1 MNMIKDQIGIDATRI
16 RNIEVRSINLE
27 KLFSDQYNGVNN
39 KVKRLSGDR
48 YVNEETGEIIPS
60 FQIND
65 NLFFGEFIVR
75 IVPDYKQVNGTT
87 KRMYTYMKIGAG
99 HVYMD
104 NRNNISIEVYRQ
116 YLEEIVVYYMEE
128 RYGIEIC
135 FQDAEFEELEI
146 NVTISIMGE
155 FSKYRRVLSLFES
168 NLPGRGYF
176 MSTKNKSN
184 TAGKESNQ
192 YGKFNNSEVFVMYNK
207 SRAIREKYRNQ
218 REREK
223 EKSKLFLKAQF
234 SPNQAYKEFMTR
246 LYDQF
251 ESNIECEECIRFEV
265 RLFNKGKDRSR
276 GTSTN
281 KIERF
286 LNIEKASIR
295 RITDSKIK
303 VCYEKYLEKM
313 LLKPFCKWYQK
324 DTQYLRDLV
333 KKYKTRYKNAWQVY
347 FYSRL
352 WEEEIQRETLVLIDF
367 RHLKDVLNFK
377 IKSRNIDMKHNRTT
391 VLKSFI
397 ERAKKYED
405 GNLFLE
411 NDSDKII
418 EVFDKLKFDYQELFV
433 ENSIDLIPKQLRKE
447 KNND

>member
-1 MNMIKDQIGIDATRI
+1 M
-16 RNIEVRSINLE
+16 
-27 KLFSDQYNGVNN
+27 Y
-39 KVKRLSGDR
+39 KR
-48 YVNEETGEIIPS
+48 
-60 FQIND
+60 Q
-65 NLFFGEFIVR
+65 
-75 IVPDYKQVNGTT
+75 
-87 KRMYTYMKIGAG
+87 
-99 HVYMD
+99 
-104 NRNNISIEVYRQ
+104 
-116 YLEEIVVYYMEE
+116 
-128 RYGIEIC
+128 
-135 FQDAEFEELEI
+135 
-146 NVTISIMGE
+146 
-155 FSKYRRVLSLFES
+155 
-168 NLPGRGYF
+168 
-176 MSTKNKSN
+176 
-184 TAGKESNQ
+184 
-192 YGKFNNSEVFVMYNK
+192 
-207 SRAIREKYRNQ
+207 
-218 REREK
+218 
-223 EKSKLFLKAQF
+223 
-234 SPNQAYKEFMTR
+234 
-246 LYDQF
+246 
-251 ESNIECEECIRFEV
+251 V

-333 KKYKTRYKNAWQVY
+333 KKYKARYKNAWQVY